1 MILLIDVGNTNIV
14 LGIHKNDEYITSWRI
29 STDAKK
35 TSDEYSV
42 QVMQLFSQYN
52 LNPKEV
58 EGVII
63 SSVVPNIMHSLE
75 NMIRKCFGKEPII
88 VGPGIK
94 TGINIKYDNP
104 KEVGADR
111 IVNAVATYEIY
122 KKPNIVIDFG
132 TATNQQTTSKTYNNY
147 ITKRQ
152 KEIDEGANHFDA
164 STVRQGNNKVYTID
178 ENFKFEILYNYYYNN
193 KAKTENDY
201 SVCTL
206 FTHND
211 KNFLFTGDLEK
222 DGEDRLVDNNTLP
235 EVNLFKAGHH
245 GSKTSSNEK
254 LLSVIKPKI
263 VCVCCC
269 AGSCEYTST
278 NVNQFPTQAFIDRVS
293 LYTIYVYVTTLCVD
307 YENNEYTSMNGNIT
321 VISHLNDPNIS
332 MDFSNNSTVLK
343 DTEWFKANRTW
354 PEN

>member
-29 STDAKK
+29 STDTKK

-42 QVMQLFSQYN
+42 QVMQLFSQYK

-132 TATNQQTTSKTYNNY
+132 TATTFCAITERGDYLGGCIVPGVRIASDALFERAAKLPRIELEVPNN
-147 ITKRQ
+147 IICK
-152 KEIDEGANHFDA
+152 
-164 STVRQGNNKVYTID
+164 STIVSMQAG
-178 ENFKFEILYNYYYNN
+178 ILYGYIGQVEYIVKKMKNEMKN
-193 KAKTENDY
+193 KCSEEPIVIATGGLANLIAKE
-201 SVCTL
+201 
-206 FTHND
+206 
-211 KNFLFTGDLEK
+211 
-222 DGEDRLVDNNTLP
+222 
-235 EVNLFKAGHH
+235 
-245 GSKTSSNEK
+245 
-254 LLSVIKPKI
+254 
-263 VCVCCC
+263 
-269 AGSCEYTST
+269 T
-278 NVNQFPTQAFIDRVS
+278 NVIDIVDSDLTLEGLRI
-293 LYTIYVYVTTLCVD
+293 IYNKNK
-307 YENNEYTSMNGNIT
+307 E
-321 VISHLNDPNIS
+321 
-332 MDFSNNSTVLK
+332 
-343 DTEWFKANRTW
+343 
-354 PEN
+354 